1 MKLLLENWR
10 EYLAES
16 DSMDQMEEEFVKYLS
31 DTLEKRIEAWNKV
44 EAEMGSGEDKDTNW
58 KRQQRNAPAAFVP
71 TRRNHPPKGTP
82 MRMSDWNEWNAKK
95 VEMLNKLYYEDA
107 ERVFK
112 KLYHKYVD
120 RDFIQNDR
128 VYVHWTIGANWIV
141 GAGDEKKGTKG
152 VGRYLTADRKHQ
164 TSAEAY
170 LKGSQ
175 LRQHFGKGGTN
186 VGVLIRG
193 HVVIGSNIDMHT
205 FGGYEARPDQ
215 KSSGVVKGFGFFQSA
230 LANNDFSD
238 APKIFKE
245 LFRTKFTKNLVFDK
259 ETFKSLSRW
268 SKNNEFILDNWEAVA
283 IVIPSGRENPSF
295 SAAVKD
301 AQKYN
306 LPMIDENQNPIEME
320 DSNETPT

>member
-1 MKLLLENWR
+1 M
-10 EYLAES
+10 
-16 DSMDQMEEEFVKYLS
+16 
-31 DTLEKRIEAWNKV
+31 
-44 EAEMGSGEDKDTNW
+44 
-58 KRQQRNAPAAFVP
+58 
-71 TRRNHPPKGTP
+71 
-82 MRMSDWNEWNAKK
+82 
-95 VEMLNKLYYEDA
+95 
-107 ERVFK
+107 
-112 KLYHKYVD
+112 
-120 RDFIQNDR
+120 
-128 VYVHWTIGANWIV
+128 
-141 GAGDEKKGTKG
+141 
-152 VGRYLTADRKHQ
+152 
-164 TSAEAY
+164 
-170 LKGSQ
+170 
-175 LRQHFGKGGTN
+175 
-186 VGVLIRG
+186 GVLIRG

-306 LPMIDENQNPIEME
+306 LPMIDENQNPIEVE